1 MWKVLRGLFV
11 MLVVVAA
18 GAVNTPQAH
27 AQDSAPV
34 NWWNVKVNLS
44 SDGVAHVD
52 ATLEMDFSKVKGRGP
67 VFALPKRQRTGNENQ
82 WYRFE
87 ISGVQVSSPSGAHS
101 DTQITQDN
109 GTMTVR
115 VGEANTVYSTPQT
128 YRISYDITGLIA
140 TKHPESGLDEFNW
153 NVIGNWASE
162 IKNFQVS
169 ITGPAEI
176 SKVSCWQTTNLD
188 KPCESSSGGTSASY
202 SVDRIPAGDPV
213 QVVAGFP
220 AGTFPGVTQTIET
233 IDQERR
239 RTPWPIF
246 WSLWSEHSPLN
257 PVFGT
262 ATAVLSVGAVV
273 ALVMIRNKKARDEVF
288 LGLTPGLAPA
298 AGMAARTGKRRGK
311 VNVAVAFQPPRG
323 ARPGEIGT
331 LVDATAD
338 SVDISA
344 TIIDLAVRGYLVITA
359 TEHGGHL
366 LTRTDKN
373 SDGLI
378 GYELKLL
385 NRIFRPKSGHTTP
398 KRKTHQP
405 NTERKNHPSEIP
417 QKGSQVSLK
426 DLRDEKYGDIQSTA
440 RQGLYNRVVA
450 LGWFRSNPQAGRQ
463 SALKKGI
470 SIALFGTIV
479 SFQLGVAFGWGIVGI
494 PIMLFGAGL
503 AIMSQRFGVR
513 TAQGSAALEQA
524 RGFELYLRT
533 AEKEQL
539 RFEEGVDIFSRYL
552 PYAMIFGVTHRW
564 TKLFAQLG
572 AEGRNLA
579 NTSWYQGAD
588 LYHSTGSF
596 YTSLGSFSQDFSYS
610 MAQAAA
616 ATAWSASSGSSGGSG
631 FSGGSF
637 SGGSGFSGGGGSS
650 GGGFSGGS
658 W

>member
-1 MWKVLRGLFV
+1 M
-11 MLVVVAA
+11 
-18 GAVNTPQAH
+18 
-27 AQDSAPV
+27 
-34 NWWNVKVNLS
+34 
-44 SDGVAHVD
+44 
-52 ATLEMDFSKVKGRGP
+52 
-67 VFALPKRQRTGNENQ
+67 
-82 WYRFE
+82 
-87 ISGVQVSSPSGAHS
+87 
-101 DTQITQDN
+101 
-109 GTMTVR
+109 
-115 VGEANTVYSTPQT
+115 
-128 YRISYDITGLIA
+128 
-140 TKHPESGLDEFNW
+140 
-153 NVIGNWASE
+153 
-162 IKNFQVS
+162 
-169 ITGPAEI
+169 
-176 SKVSCWQTTNLD
+176 
-188 KPCESSSGGTSASY
+188 
-202 SVDRIPAGDPV
+202 
-213 QVVAGFP
+213 
-220 AGTFPGVTQTIET
+220 
-233 IDQERR
+233 
-239 RTPWPIF
+239 
-246 WSLWSEHSPLN
+246 
-257 PVFGT
+257 
-262 ATAVLSVGAVV
+262 
-273 ALVMIRNKKARDEVF
+273 
-288 LGLTPGLAPA
+288 
-298 AGMAARTGKRRGK
+298 
-311 VNVAVAFQPPRG
+311 
-323 ARPGEIGT
+323 
-331 LVDATAD
+331 DATAD

-385 NRIFRPKSGHTTP
+385 NRIFRSKSGHTTP

-440 RQGLYNRVVA
+440 RQGLYDRVVA

-503 AIMSQRFGVR
+503 AIMSQRFGAR

-616 ATAWSASSGSSGGSG
+616 ATAWSASNSSSGGSG
-631 FSGGSF
+631 FPGGSF